1 MRALIFL
8 LLVLLSSCSVFKNR
22 NRDRQ
27 KTDVQTEAKAEE
39 NKTTETKTEG
49 KAKTVIT
56 ETTEG
61 TIDLAGERLQG
72 HSNDLKTDP
81 IIITGKDFTTV
92 VKDSAGVK
100 TATTTIRP
108 RKIQTKTEKR
118 TEREEETKQIKKEKS
133 DSVGENSVKVKTDNL
148 HQDREVKKTGLLIAR
163 YWWLLIIV
171 AIGCGLAW
179 RFRKGIF

>member
-1 MRALIFL
+1 MRYFILAL
-8 LLVLLSSCSVFKNR
+8 LLSSCSVLKNS
-22 NRDRQ
+22 NKDRQ

-39 NKTTETKTEG
+39 NKTTETKTDS
-49 KAKTVIT
+49 KAKTIIT

-118 TEREEETKQIKKEKS
+118 TEKNEEMVQTKKEKS
-133 DSVGENSVKVKTDNL
+133 DSTGENKAKVKTDNS
-148 HQDREVKKTGLLIAR
+148 HQDREVKKTGLLIAW
-163 YWWLLIIV
+163 YWWILIVLIIL
-171 AIGCGLAW
+171 GGLAW
-179 RFRKGIF
+179 RFRKRFFL